1 MLLALPRGERAS
13 QRQFLRGP
21 GALPRYHGY
30 FRAYG
35 AKALLF
41 VRGHD
46 FERDF
51 ESRASGHSDRAYA
64 AVCLVKDTLAHAVF
78 SSDFDMR
85 ERPKPSMIPLNVVGV
100 KIKN

>member
-13 QRQFLRGP
+13 QRQFLRAP
-21 GALPRYHGY
+21 GAFSLYGRY

-85 ERPKPSMIPLNVVGV
+85 ERPKPSVIPLNVVGG
-100 KIKN
+100 

>member
-13 QRQFLRGP
+13 QRQFLRAP
-21 GALPRYHGY
+21 GAFSLYGRY

-41 VRGHD
+41 VRGLD

-51 ESRASGHSDRAYA
+51 EACASGHSVRAHA

-78 SSDFDMR
+78 SSDF
-85 ERPKPSMIPLNVVGV
+85 ELSIGAS
-100 KIKN
+100 